1 MLLASPLSRTNVK
14 KVCEEL
20 LSHQRDKLDFTRC
33 TNKLVIADK
42 LDQETSPKQLAV
54 NNLKRKKSQPKAAC
68 FNCKKKGHKFWECK
82 SPLRPDLQRRVDK
95 FANKKPKGDES
106 DSKEKDE

>member
-1 MLLASPLSRTNVK
+1 M
-14 KVCEEL
+14 
-20 LSHQRDKLDFTRC
+20 DFTKC

-95 FANKKPKGDES
+95 DIAEQEELFRYNRRS
-106 DSKEKDE
+106 RVF